1 MKDRGKIIVWLIID
15 GYNVLRSNGGTA
27 PLRGRDFQAE
37 RERFIENLGR
47 YLGQRRDKVTV
58 VFDGFNADTDFPAVK
73 RQGGVE
79 VIYSRRSQTADE
91 VIKEMVDQAPDT
103 RDIMVVSSDREISDF
118 VKSLGASVIGARNL
132 ADRLGLYLDDKE
144 NPHPEEINRAT
155 YYERYVK
162 GYLDEEENSPKPRKG
177 KSRRTRRKRSP
188 LNLWRV
194 T

>member
-1 MKDRGKIIVWLIID
+1 MWLIVD
-15 GYNVLRSNGGTA
+15 GYNVLRSNGRTA
-27 PLRGRDFQAE
+27 SLRGSDFQAE

-47 YLGQRRDKVTV
+47 YRGQRRDKVTV

-79 VIYSRRSQTADE
+79 VIYSRRGQTADE
-91 VIKEMVDQAPDT
+91 VIKQMVEQDPNP

-118 VKSLGASVIGARNL
+118 VKSLGASVTGARSL
-132 ADRLGLYLDDKE
+132 ADRLELLNNEE
-144 NPHPEEINRAT
+144 NPQPGEIDRAT

-162 GYLDEEENSPKPRKG
+162 GYLGEEETSAKPRKG
-177 KSRRTRRKRSP
+177 KSRRPRREQSLLK
-188 LNLWRV
+188 LWRV